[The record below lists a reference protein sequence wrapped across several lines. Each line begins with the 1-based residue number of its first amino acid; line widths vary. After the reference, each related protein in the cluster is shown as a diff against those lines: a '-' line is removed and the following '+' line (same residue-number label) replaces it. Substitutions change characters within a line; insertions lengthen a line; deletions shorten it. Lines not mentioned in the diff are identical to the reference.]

1 MAGILSWKK
10 AKPGTMLG
18 GKGILIPYKPN
29 LEVQVPA
36 KSQQPTAE
44 SPSAS
49 IAEPSASKPLSFKER
64 NDRYMKALTDNL
76 NRNVLAEQ
84 AERDKSKK

>member
-1 MAGILSWKK
+1 MARILSWKK

-29 LEVQVPA
+29 PEVQVPA

-44 SPSAS
+44 SPSAF
-49 IAEPSASKPLSFKER
+49 IAEPSASKPPSLKER
-64 NDRYMKALTDNL
+64 TDLYMKALTANL

-84 AERDKSKK
+84 SKPKKK